1 MGLKDVSEGQGLKW
15 RNDHR
20 KTIEM
25 IRNPP
30 CLKYLNPYKVLI
42 SHKSHPCH
50 PMIQKHDMGREAE
63 KIDSMISVLGPQMSQ
78 LLTFLMVPKSGE
90 PTS

>member
-15 RNDHR
+15 RNVGFFWGGGTLQNHR

-63 KIDSMISVLGPQMSQ
+63 KIDSMISVLGPQMS
-78 LLTFLMVPKSGE
+78 LC
-90 PTS
+90 

>member
-1 MGLKDVSEGQGLKW
+1 MVKCRVIFGGGTLG
-15 RNDHR
+15 NHR

-42 SHKSHPCH
+42 SHKTNGMSSNDPKT
-50 PMIQKHDMGREAE
+50 MIWEE
-63 KIDSMISVLGPQMSQ
+63 KRNY
-78 LLTFLMVPKSGE
+78 
-90 PTS
+90 